1 MSFDVGT
8 STSKKTKSDYVPEV
22 KVSQK
27 TSDTL
32 TQLMMNN
39 DTEKATALSQ
49 RLSSTKE
56 LAQEMLDKLQ
66 GANVMSGDR
75 RVYIKVDVHSYQDKE
90 GNEKLSSTIELSAKE
105 NKDAPSHIMTLT
117 VNENKEVTYTK
128 FQSYEPATKK
138 FETLK
143 YNEVND
149 RLKDVNAKLG
159 EFGYVKVFE
168 SKDKTPFDKTVSA
181 FKSAVIEY
189 NKAHKGESNIAWGST
204 VKDENGN
211 RVMGEDGYPVR
222 EDVAKFVTEDG
233 RELLSLNM
241 YFPKDNE
248 SLKINLDKDGNV
260 TSANYY
266 NNETKEKSYTYD
278 LNRWTKDEKSFVSE
292 VLNTALGKFD
302 YKVPEKSEDKAEDF
316 KDIDKDVEEEL
327 PFR

>member
-8 STSKKTKSDYVPEV
+8 STSKKTKSDYVPTVNVSEKTNKGIAEFAQAQNME
-22 KVSQK
+22 KV
-27 TSDTL
+27 
-32 TQLMMNN
+32 
-39 DTEKATALSQ
+39 TELSQ
-49 RLSSTKE
+49 RLNSTKE

-66 GANVMSGDR
+66 GAKVMSGSP
-75 RVYIKVDVHSYQDKE
+75 IVDVHYYTDKE
-90 GNEKLSSTIELSAKE
+90 GVEKLSSTIKFSVKE
-105 NKDAPSHIMTLT
+105 SDANKKQEMTLS
-117 VNENKEVTYTK
+117 VNGDKKVTFTDFKSYDISANKYSK
-128 FQSYEPATKK
+128 
-138 FETLK
+138 LN

-181 FKSAVIEY
+181 FHSAVKLY
-189 NKAHKGESNIAWGST
+189 NKEHKGESNIVWGSV

-211 RVMGEDGYPVR
+211 RVMGENGYPVR

-266 NNETKEKSYTYD
+266 NNETKESSYTYD
-278 LNRWTKDEKSFVSE
+278 LNRWTKDEKSFISE
-292 VLNTALGKFD
+292 IFNNTLGKID
-302 YKVPEKSEDKAEDF
+302 YKAPERPEKSEGKGEGF
-316 KDIDKDVEEEL
+316 QDIDKDVEEEL